1 MRYAW
6 WTGCVAKGAC
16 PELYV
21 SMKLVAERLGI
32 ELIELEDGN
41 CTGAGVI
48 SERSEFLADVINT
61 RNFALAQKLGAP
73 MMNVCSTCQ
82 GVQSG
87 VMYRIQT
94 FDGYL
99 ENINE
104 QLAPEGL
111 HFDGDLA
118 VKNFMWVLV
127 EDLGLDKLKAAVT
140 RPLSGLRLGPFYGC
154 YIIRPSRVVFENN
167 EKAERARYLEQI
179 IEAVGAEPVDY
190 TGKTKCCGFP
200 IVTMNKPN
208 SLAMAGNHILEA
220 KELGADA
227 LVTPCPLCHLNL
239 DAQQPA
245 AGAQKGVKLDF
256 PILHLPQLV
265 GLALGMS
272 PDELKMD
279 RHVVSTKPVRER
291 LRDAVPA

>member
-1 MRYAW
+1 
-6 WTGCVAKGAC
+6 
-16 PELYV
+16 
-21 SMKLVAERLGI
+21 VAEALGI
-32 ELIELEDGN
+32 ELVELEDGN

-48 SERSEFLADVINT
+48 SETNEFLGDVINA
-61 RNFALAQKLGAP
+61 RNFALAEKLGLP
-73 MMNVCSTCQ
+73 LMNVCSTCQ

-94 FDGYL
+94 YAGYL
-99 ENINE
+99 EKINE
-104 QLAPEGL
+104 ELASEGL
-111 HFDGDLA
+111 SFSGELT

-127 EDLGLDKLKAAVT
+127 EDLGLDKLRAAVT
-140 RPLSGLRLGPFYGC
+140 RPLSGLRFGPFYGC
-154 YIIRPSRVVFENN
+154 YIIRPSKVLSE
-167 EKAERARYLEQI
+167 EGQYPERFQYLERI

-200 IVTMNKPN
+200 IVTMNKRN
-208 SLAMAGNHILEA
+208 SLEMAGSHILEA

-245 AGAQKGVKLDF
+245 ASAQKGVQLDF
-256 PILHLPQLV
+256 PILHLPQMI

-272 PDELKMD
+272 PEELRLD

-291 LRDAVPA
+291 LTAAVGG

>member
-1 MRYAW
+1 VRYAW

-48 SERSEFLADVINT
+48 SEQNEFLADTINA
-61 RNFALAQKLGAP
+61 RNFALAEQLGAP

-87 VMYRIQT
+87 VMYRIET
-94 FDGYL
+94 FAGYL
-99 ENINE
+99 DRINE

-111 HFDGDLA
+111 TFSGELT

-127 EDLGLDKLKAAVT
+127 EDLGLDKLKAAVK
-140 RPLSGLRLGPFYGC
+140 RPLSGLRFGPFYGC
-154 YIIRPSRVVFENN
+154 YILRPSKIIKQDGQFP
-167 EKAERARYLEQI
+167 ERDLYLERI

-200 IVTMNKPN
+200 IVTLNKPN
-208 SLAMAGNHILEA
+208 SLNMAGSHILEA

-245 AGAQKGVKLDF
+245 AAAQKGVTLDF
-256 PILHLPQLV
+256 PILHLPQMI
-265 GLALGMS
+265 GLALGFS
-272 PDELKMD
+272 AEELKMD
-279 RHVVSTKPVRER
+279 RHVVSTKPVREK
-291 LRDAVPA
+291 LRGLIAV